1 MQCYLG
7 IERDGF
13 EGCSSGFDKILG
25 LESASWTAFLHSRI
39 VILVL
44 SVVSILDALDAE
56 LKENRIYVIQICCS
70 QFTINCQ

>member
-1 MQCYLG
+1 M
-7 IERDGF
+7 
-13 EGCSSGFDKILG
+13 G
-25 LESASWTAFLHSRI
+25 LRVVQVPETKSWARGSASLAAFLHSRI

-56 LKENRIYVIQICCS
+56 LKENRIYVIQVCCS